1 MYQINQLACVPK
13 LFCFDKTFIFSA
25 DSDTQM
31 RNFSGR
37 LIIYYNPR
45 VNNITTKTKIQQHYF
60 RIVATSFHE
69 TLM

>member
-13 LFCFDKTFIFSA
+13 F
-25 DSDTQM
+25 SDTQM
-31 RNFSGR
+31 KNFSGR